1 MRKITGALACSL
13 ALGAAMLG
21 TNNTFAASVT
31 VNNYDDLV
39 SAISSAAS
47 GDTIN
52 LEAGT
57 YGTGAEVITID
68 KDITLVGAG
77 KTSTDIYGGIALSG
91 ANVTLQNLT
100 VGHDSASLNGAAA
113 IRYLSASSLTL
124 DGVEVAFHGYDIS
137 TADIGVSEYYAGVD
151 FNMVND
157 SALTINN
164 SSVIAKYGIWVHG
177 ANETVTINDSEI
189 SGWAALEVSLG
200 NSHNGS
206 FAAGN
211 VVNVTNST
219 LTGYNF
225 TTNCS
230 SNSWGTIVF
239 GQQDGLVFNVENSTI
254 ASTPVAGGV
263 CEQSLL
269 YYGGGYS
276 ESKNV
281 SINITN
287 STLSLTEPSNATD
300 PSYFLNYNLAANAGN
315 SNLLTLNNVSLDG
328 PTDRMTAPLAG
339 HITLT
344 VTDGNKSL
352 IFDVA
357 ENYVMTD
364 EMLGRINAAFATEGY
379 IFRGVY
385 ADADF
390 TTPVAAGDTY
400 TQNTT
405 LYVDRSEITPETG
418 ATEEPTTDSEGIS
431 PQTSDLNTAIVFTVM
446 AGALLAL
453 SLAYRTQRKA
463 RR

>member
-21 TNNTFAASVT
+21 ANNTFAASVT
-31 VNNYDDLV
+31 VNDYDELT
-39 SAISSAAS
+39 AALTNAAD
-47 GDTIN
+47 GDIIN
-52 LEAGT
+52 LAAGT

-77 KTSTDIYGGIALSG
+77 KTSTDIYGGIALDD

-100 VGHDSASLNGAAA
+100 VGHNSGSLNGAAA
-113 IRYLSASSLTL
+113 IRYLSTSSLTL
-124 DGVEVAFHGYDIS
+124 DGVTAAFHGYDID
-137 TADIGVSEYYAGVD
+137 TAKFGIAEYYAGID

-157 SALTINN
+157 STLTVNN
-164 SSVIAKYGIWVHG
+164 SSIIAKYGIWVHG

-189 SGWAALEVSLG
+189 SGWAALEASLG
-200 NSHNGS
+200 SSHNGE
-206 FAAGN
+206 FATGN
-211 VVNVTNST
+211 VINVTNST

-254 ASTPVAGGV
+254 ASTPIAGGI

-276 ESKNV
+276 ESKNI

-287 STLSLTEPSNATD
+287 STLSLTESSNAID

-328 PTDRMTAPLAG
+328 PADRMTAPLAG

-344 VTDGNKSL
+344 VTDGSKTL
-352 IFDVA
+352 IFDEA
-357 ENYVMTD
+357 EGYTMTD
-364 EMLGRINAAFATEGY
+364 EMLGRINATFATEGY

-390 TTPVAAGDTY
+390 TTPVAAGDAY
-400 TQNTT
+400 TENTT
-405 LYVDRSEITPETG
+405 LYVDRSEVTPDTG
-418 ATEEPTTDSEGIS
+418 TTKEPTTDSEGVS

-446 AGALLAL
+446 VGALLAL
-453 SLAYRTQRKA
+453 SLAYRSQRKA